1 MNQLYVI
8 FEELNEIKIK
18 EVKIVKDTDKQLII
32 SCEGVSRKV
41 LHKNLIETYVDEY
54 IFGYDKEML
63 IELWNV
69 HMESH
74 LAYLRKQLNFVKDK
88 VVSEEQKNELLNKHN
103 VQLTLVKQTA

>member
-8 FEELNEIKIK
+8 FEESNEIKIK
-18 EVKIVKDTDKQLII
+18 EVKIVKETDKQLII
-32 SCEGVSRKV
+32 YCDGVSRKV

-74 LAYLRKQLNFVKDK
+74 LAYLRKQLNLVKDK
-88 VVSEEQKNELLNKHN
+88 VVSTEQKNELLNN
-103 VQLTLVKQTA
+103 NEVQLTVVKQTA